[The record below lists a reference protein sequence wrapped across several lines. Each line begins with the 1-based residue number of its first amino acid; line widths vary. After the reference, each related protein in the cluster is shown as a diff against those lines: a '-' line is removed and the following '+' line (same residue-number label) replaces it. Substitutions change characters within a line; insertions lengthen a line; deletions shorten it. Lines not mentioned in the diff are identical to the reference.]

1 MRQNI
6 EYFKAGI
13 NKIINYNDINL
24 HEKGVRINNFV
35 KKEINNLDILEFKN
49 FLCSDNSADKK
60 MFLFLSDLPCST
72 ISEHIWNYMEKNYIK
87 EEVLFIY
94 KKNILINSIS
104 KNNIYVMKKM
114 LELDPMIFLG
124 VCENNKRD
132 VLSSFIIKDIDL
144 NFLIEKNNIINGMD
158 SRYKDE
164 LAKNIIDWSNMLED
178 KESKKIKYIELLLN
192 IDVWYKQ
199 SNEYLLKLTDR
210 ICNIPYQKD
219 INKINSLLSNH
230 INDNILEYLKQKN
243 INLLEIF
250 FNKKFIPN
258 PKLMKILL
266 KNQQPDLK
274 NLNKET
280 FPLISKN
287 PENLFNNALLKN
299 FEIIKNNY
307 GMSNIIGNE
316 EEQKKLLNK
325 IIYSDEHLFKR
336 YHTIFNN
343 DKKGTPSPFVEL
355 LDLISKEDIIPE
367 LKEFAK
373 IITKVKDKN
382 FMENA
387 KIDELYNLFKDMD
400 KELAYSIMRSNPVQ
414 IVLINM
420 NNKLHDLI
428 EPHYTIL
435 KEKEELLAEIN
446 NKETKNIKRQRI

>member
-1 MRQNI
+1 MIKNI
-6 EYFKAGI
+6 EHFKDEI
-13 NKIINYNDINL
+13 NKIISYKDINL
-24 HEKGVRINNFV
+24 REKGMRINNLL
-35 KKEINNLDILEFKN
+35 KKQINSLDILEFKN
-49 FLCSDNSADKK
+49 LLCSENPVDKK
-60 MFLFLSDLPCST
+60 MFLFLSGLPCST
-72 ISEHIWNYMEKNYIK
+72 ISEQIWDYMEKSYIK
-87 EEVLFIY
+87 EDILLIY
-94 KKNILINSIS
+94 KKNALINNIS

-114 LELDPMIFLG
+114 LELAPIIFLG
-124 VCENNKRD
+124 VCESNKRD
-132 VLSSFIIKDIDL
+132 ILSPLIIEDVDP
-144 NFLIEKNNIINGMD
+144 NFLTERKNIINGMD
-158 SRYKDE
+158 SIYKDE
-164 LAKNIIDWSNMLED
+164 LAKNIINWLNILEG
-178 KESKKIKYIELLLN
+178 KASLKVKYIELLLN

-199 SNEYLLKLTDR
+199 PHKYLLKLTDR
-210 ICNIPYQKD
+210 MYNTPYQKD
-219 INKINSLLSNH
+219 INKINSLLSSH
-230 INDNILEYLKQKN
+230 IDSNILEYLKQKN
-243 INLLEIF
+243 INLLEILF
-250 FNKKFIPN
+250 DKKFIPN

-274 NLNKET
+274 NLNRET
-280 FPLISKN
+280 FPLITRN
-287 PENLFNNALLKN
+287 QENLFNNAFLKN

-325 IIYSDEHLFKR
+325 IVYSDEHLFKR

-355 LDLISKEDIIPE
+355 LDLISKEDVIPE

-373 IITKVKDKN
+373 IVTKVKDKN

-387 KIDELYNLFKDMD
+387 KIDDLYNLFKDMD

-435 KEKEELLAEIN
+435 KEKEELLFEI
-446 NKETKNIKRQRI
+446 KNTEIKNVKKQRI

>member
-6 EYFKAGI
+6 EYFKDGI

-49 FLCSDNSADKK
+49 FLCSENSADKK
-60 MFLFLSDLPCST
+60 MFLFLSGLPCST
-72 ISEHIWNYMEKNYIK
+72 ISEHIWDYMEKSYIK
-87 EEVLFIY
+87 EDLLLIY
-94 KKNILINSIS
+94 KKNALINNIS

-114 LELDPMIFLG
+114 LELAPTVFLG
-124 VCENNKRD
+124 VCESNKRD
-132 VLSSFIIKDIDL
+132 ILSPLIIEDVDL
-144 NFLIEKNNIINGMD
+144 NFLIERKNIINGMD

-164 LAKNIIDWSNMLED
+164 LAKNIIDWLNMLEG
-178 KESKKIKYIELLLN
+178 KGSLKVKYIELLLN

-199 SNEYLLKLTDR
+199 PHKYLLQLTDR
-210 ICNIPYQKD
+210 MYNTPYQKD
-219 INKINSLLSNH
+219 INKINSLLSSH
-230 INDNILEYLKQKN
+230 IDSNILEYLKQKN
-243 INLLEIF
+243 INLLEILF
-250 FNKKFIPN
+250 DKKFIPN

-266 KNQQPDLK
+266 KNQRPDLK
-274 NLNKET
+274 NLNRET
-280 FPLISKN
+280 FPLITRN
-287 PENLFNNALLKN
+287 HENLFNNAFLKN

-307 GMSNIIGNE
+307 GISNIIGNE

-336 YHTIFNN
+336 YYTIFNN

-355 LDLISKEDIIPE
+355 LDLISKEDVIPE

-435 KEKEELLAEIN
+435 KEKEELLFEIK

>member
-1 MRQNI
+1 MKQNI
-6 EYFKAGI
+6 QYFKNEI
-13 NKIINYNDINL
+13 NKIINYNDISFR
-24 HEKGVRINNFV
+24 EKGIRVNNFI
-35 KKEINNLDILEFKN
+35 KKEINNLHVSEFKT
-49 FLCSDNSADKK
+49 FLFSDNSIDEK

-72 ISEHIWNYMEKNYIK
+72 ISEQIWDYMEKNYIK
-87 EEVLFIY
+87 EDILLIY
-94 KKNILINSIS
+94 KKNRLINNVS

-114 LELDPMIFLG
+114 LELDPIIFLG
-124 VCENNKRD
+124 VSEKNKRD
-132 VLSSFIIKDIDL
+132 MLRPLIIKDI
-144 NFLIEKNNIINGMD
+144 NFLVERINIFNEMD
-158 SRYKDE
+158 SNYKDE
-164 LAKNIIDWSNMLED
+164 FAKNLIDWLSMLEYND
-178 KESKKIKYIELLLN
+178 SSKVKYIELLLN
-192 IDVWYKQ
+192 INVWYKQ
-199 SNEYLLKLTDR
+199 PQEYLLKLTDS
-210 ICNIPYQKD
+210 IMDTIYQKD
-219 INKINSLLSNH
+219 VSKINSLLSNH
-230 INDNILEYLKQKN
+230 IDSNILEYLKQKN

-250 FNKKFIPN
+250 FDKKFIPN
-258 PKLMKILL
+258 PKLMKIFL

-280 FPLISKN
+280 FPLITRN

-355 LDLISKEDIIPE
+355 LDLISKEDVIPE
-367 LKEFAK
+367 LKEFSK

-387 KIDELYNLFKDMD
+387 KIDDLYNLFKDMD

-435 KEKEELLAEIN
+435 KEKEELLFEIK
-446 NKETKNIKRQRI
+446 NKEIKNIKKQRI

>member
-1 MRQNI
+1 MKQNI
-6 EYFKAGI
+6 QYFKDEI
-13 NKIINYNDINL
+13 NKIINYNDISFR
-24 HEKGVRINNFV
+24 EKGIRVNNFI
-35 KKEINNLDILEFKN
+35 KKEINNLHVSEFKI
-49 FLCSDNSADKK
+49 FLFSDNPVDEK

-72 ISEHIWNYMEKNYIK
+72 ISEQVWDYMEKNYIK
-87 EEVLFIY
+87 EDILLIY
-94 KKNILINSIS
+94 KKNRLINNVS

-114 LELDPMIFLG
+114 LELDPIIFLG
-124 VCENNKRD
+124 VSEKNKRD
-132 VLSSFIIKDIDL
+132 MLRPLIIKDL
-144 NFLIEKNNIINGMD
+144 NFLVERINIFNEMD
-158 SRYKDE
+158 SNYKDE
-164 LAKNIIDWSNMLED
+164 FAKNLIDWLSMLEYND
-178 KESKKIKYIELLLN
+178 SSKVKYIELLLN
-192 IDVWYKQ
+192 INVWYKQ
-199 SNEYLLKLTDR
+199 PQEYLLKLTDS
-210 ICNIPYQKD
+210 IMDTIYQKD
-219 INKINSLLSNH
+219 VSKINSLLSNH
-230 INDNILEYLKQKN
+230 IDSNILEYLKQKN

-250 FNKKFIPN
+250 FDKKFIPN
-258 PKLMKILL
+258 PKLMKIFL

-280 FPLISKN
+280 FPLITRN

-355 LDLISKEDIIPE
+355 LDLISKEDVIPE
-367 LKEFAK
+367 LKEFSK

-387 KIDELYNLFKDMD
+387 KIDDLYNLFKDMD

-435 KEKEELLAEIN
+435 KEKEELLFEIK
-446 NKETKNIKRQRI
+446 NKEIKNIKRQRI

>member
-1 MRQNI
+1 MIQNI
-6 EYFKAGI
+6 EYFKAEI
-13 NKIINYNDINL
+13 NKIINYNNINL

-35 KKEINNLDILEFKN
+35 KKEINNLDILEFKDL
-49 FLCSDNSADKK
+49 LCSDNSADKK
-60 MFLFLSDLPCST
+60 TFLFLSGLPCST
-72 ISEHIWNYMEKNYIK
+72 ISEHIWDYMEKNYIK
-87 EEVLFIY
+87 EDILFIY
-94 KKNILINSIS
+94 KQNPFINNIS
-104 KNNIYVMKKM
+104 KNNVYVMEKM
-114 LELDPMIFLG
+114 LEFAPSIFLG
-124 VCENNKRD
+124 LCENNKRD
-132 VLSSFIIKDIDL
+132 VISPLIIEDVDL
-144 NFLIEKNNIINGMD
+144 NFLIQRKNIINKMD
-158 SRYKDE
+158 SKYKDE
-164 LAKNIIDWSNMLED
+164 FSINIINWLNMLEG

-199 SNEYLLKLTDR
+199 PKKYLLQLTDR
-210 ICNIPYQKD
+210 MYHTPYKKD
-219 INKINSLLSNH
+219 INKINSLLFNH
-230 INDNILEYLKQKN
+230 IDSNILEYLKQKN
-243 INLLEIF
+243 INLLEILF
-250 FNKKFIPN
+250 DKKFIPN

-274 NLNKET
+274 NLNRET
-280 FPLISKN
+280 FPLIIRN
-287 PENLFNNALLKN
+287 QENLFNNAFLKN

-307 GMSNIIGNE
+307 GISNIIGNK
-316 EEQKKLLNK
+316 EEQKELLNK
-325 IIYSDEHLFKR
+325 IVYSDEHLFNR
-336 YHTIFNN
+336 YYTIFNN
-343 DKKGTPSPFVEL
+343 DQKGSPSSFVEL
-355 LDLISKEDIIPE
+355 LDLISKEDVIPE

-435 KEKEELLAEIN
+435 KEKEELLAEIS